1 MKRFLLLLV
10 AVAFIGMGCTH
21 SYQSVETSGVGINPK
36 GAATYKIL
44 GDTEGK
50 ATVTQILIFKMGDT
64 GKTANFPGGG
74 GSGLPLVGGPGAK
87 GICEQA
93 AAYKAL
99 QNYTDADQIICPRF
113 KTELVAD
120 YMVYKVYESTCNAK
134 AVEVK

>member
-1 MKRFLLLLV
+1 MKRLLLLLV
-10 AVAFIGMGCTH
+10 AVAFIGIGCTH
-21 SYQSVETSGVGINPK
+21 SYQSVETSGVSISPK

-64 GKTANFPGGG
+64 GKTASFPGAT
-74 GSGLPLVGGPGAK
+74 GLLGAGAK
-87 GICEQA
+87 TICEQA

-113 KTELVAD
+113 KTELVTD
-120 YMVYKVYESTCNAK
+120 YMVYKVFESTCNAK
-134 AVEVK
+134 AVQVN